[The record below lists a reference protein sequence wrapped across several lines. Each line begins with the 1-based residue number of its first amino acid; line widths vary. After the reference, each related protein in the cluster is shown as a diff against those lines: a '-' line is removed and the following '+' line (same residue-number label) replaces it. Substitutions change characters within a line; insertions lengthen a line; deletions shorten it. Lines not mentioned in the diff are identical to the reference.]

1 MKNWLNRIINRL
13 TAVGADKWLHVL
25 ASLIVAYIVADTA
38 KHGGAGEWGCVMISA
53 PVTMAIGLTKEMYD
67 ELFRYG
73 FDEKELWWDFA
84 GVMIGLFLFL
94 I

>member
-1 MKNWLNRIINRL
+1 MLNRIINRL

-25 ASLIVAYIVADTA
+25 ASLIVAYVVADAA
-38 KHGGAGEWGCVMISA
+38 KHGGVGEWGCVMIA
-53 PVTMAIGLTKEMYD
+53 VPVTMALGVMKEIWD

-73 FDEKELWWDFA
+73 FDEKELWWDLA
-84 GVMIGLFLFL
+84 GVIVGLILFV